1 MHSRGQPRLIGQ
13 TSTLAGVPCRR
24 LLRTLTLAALAVA
37 GAVPPAGAQDS
48 LPAGEDA
55 FTIQN
60 DCLNAPG
67 FNADL
72 TPNDP
77 ALSSRGSGTQRGILT
92 FDGLGGA
99 TFNLDFL
106 HINTAAFTGSGEAT
120 FVPKAF
126 SGTVAGAGSYTI
138 GASGEVTITF
148 VDLTG
153 TFLAGRGAGSIF
165 VIDQLLWD
173 GQLSPD
179 QKTLLVSATEPVVQT
194 ETASKASR
202 TSASAT
208 ARGSG

>member
-1 MHSRGQPRLIGQ
+1 M
-13 TSTLAGVPCRR
+13 AGSKSDRR
-24 LLRTLTLAALAVA
+24 NERA
-37 GAVPPAGAQDS
+37 GSSA
-48 LPAGEDA
+48 LPATSAHVDA
-55 FTIQN
+55 
-60 DCLNAPG
+60 CCARRCG
-67 FNADL
+67 SR
-72 TPNDP
+72 P
-77 ALSSRGSGTQRGILT
+77 ASRRA
-92 FDGLGGA
+92 GLGGA

-126 SGTVAGAGSYTI
+126 SGTVIGAGNYTI